1 MPNNRRRTLRKNNR
15 RRTLRKNNRRRTL
28 KKSKQRNFRKKSRRK
43 TGKMRKRYVGGS
55 TWWDA
60 GINLLGLGSPA
71 ANVMLLEPLLAL
83 EPMEQALEP
92 EPLLEPEPALEPEP
106 WESLSLD
113 QLKTNLQIWD
123 AELERAKVQLTKL
136 GKGGGPGYGM
146 AVRNVQDAE
155 AGRRRLARF
164 VRLKKET
171 MGTPHRTGMALRSD
185 ASNPDTPDSE

>member
-60 GINLLGLGSPA
+60 GTNLLGLGSPA

-83 EPMEQALEP
+83 EPMEQ
-92 EPLLEPEPALEPEP
+92 ALEPEP

-146 AVRNVQDAE
+146 AVRAVQDAE
-155 AGRRRLARF
+155 ADRNRLARF